1 MFLIEREREREWKT
15 YLEGILV
22 ASYLVVAS
30 YRVVASYLV
39 AASFPVAASFLSEAL
54 TSWDE
59 PEQLQTRE
67 VACVKV
73 HPSHE

>member
-1 MFLIEREREREWKT
+1 M
-15 YLEGILV
+15 
-22 ASYLVVAS
+22 ASYL
-30 YRVVASYLV
+30 VVASYLV
-39 AASFPVAASFLSEAL
+39 AASYLLAASFPVEASSLSEAL

-73 HPSHE
+73 HPNHE